1 MRYRALCPTISQAS
15 SIRRALQ
22 RKVSHSIPPLRCS
35 QACVRIFSPMRALAH
50 RHQSGSLHEAL
61 CPPSQPQFAPQ
72 PPCESPA
79 PSRAALCDASC
90 YVMASCRRQAE
101 GRALGWRVATHRLP
115 THTADDRQQTTVG
128 GALGPGCLGP
138 PRAAT
143 RAMHLGMQTFVAHSI
158 CWVRVLAICPCDLYS
173 CLRAWGLGCAC
184 IVCACARCAAA
195 SCLTSIHVCLR
206 LYKRMCLQS
215 KHMTRI
221 VWLTL
226 VHQSARRSSSY
237 SVQTV
242 RFDVV
247 A

>member
-1 MRYRALCPTISQAS
+1 
-15 SIRRALQ
+15 
-22 RKVSHSIPPLRCS
+22 
-35 QACVRIFSPMRALAH
+35 MRALAH

-79 PSRAALCDASC
+79 PSRAALCDAMLAGI
-90 YVMASCRRQAE
+90 VMASCRRQAE
-101 GRALGWRVATHRLP
+101 GRALGWRVSTHRLP
-115 THTADDRQQTTVG
+115 THTVARQQTTVG

-143 RAMHLGMQTFVAHSI
+143 RAMHLGMQTFVAHSTYAGCVCLLYARVI
-158 CWVRVLAICPCDLYS
+158 CTHVCVRWAWVVR
-173 CLRAWGLGCAC
+173 GAC
-184 IVCACARCAAA
+184 IVCACARCADVY
-195 SCLTSIHVCLR
+195 SRLTSIHVCLR

-226 VHQSARRSSSY
+226 VHQSARRPSSY
-237 SVQTV
+237 SVQTEE
-242 RFDVV
+242 FDVV
-247 A
+247 G